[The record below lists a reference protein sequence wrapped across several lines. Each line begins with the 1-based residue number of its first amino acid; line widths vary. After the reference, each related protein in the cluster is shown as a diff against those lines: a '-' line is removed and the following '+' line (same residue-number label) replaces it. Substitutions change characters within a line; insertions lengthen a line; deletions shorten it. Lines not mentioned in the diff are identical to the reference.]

1 MKSMRLA
8 VSVLL
13 GLFLIG
19 LAFGLPAFARYQ
31 KRADA
36 YNEVL
41 VNEIRIKQQE
51 QLIQVEKQNAEIR
64 VEEAKGIAQSQKII
78 NQSLNDQYLQYLA
91 IKAQEKMARSPN
103 HTQIYIPSGI
113 NGIPLIKAIR

>member
-1 MKSMRLA
+1 MRLPLFIL
-8 VSVLL
+8 SVIL
-13 GLFLIG
+13 LIG
-19 LAFGLPAFARYQ
+19 LAFGLPAFSRYQ

-36 YNEVL
+36 QNEVL

-103 HTQIYIPSGI
+103 QTQIYIPSGI
-113 NGIPLIKAIR
+113 NGIPLIKTIK

>member
-36 YNEVL
+36 HNEVL

-64 VEEAKGIAQSQKII
+64 VELDKLNYQYHQASLIRTHTTICKI
-78 NQSLNDQYLQYLA
+78 YY
-91 IKAQEKMARSPN
+91 
-103 HTQIYIPSGI
+103 H
-113 NGIPLIKAIR
+113 